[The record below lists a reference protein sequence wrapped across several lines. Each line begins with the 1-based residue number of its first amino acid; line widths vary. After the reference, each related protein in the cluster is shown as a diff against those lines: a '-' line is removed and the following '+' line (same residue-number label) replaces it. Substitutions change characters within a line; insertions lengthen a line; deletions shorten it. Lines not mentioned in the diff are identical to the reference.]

1 MYVFRSNMGM
11 YFSFSR
17 KVFTNSVRSATVFQI
32 ADTDENSLI
41 PLPATLLDT
50 VVCDEAFLN
59 RIIA

>member
-1 MYVFRSNMGM
+1 MYLFRCNMGM

-17 KVFTNSVRSATVFQI
+17 KLFTNSVRSATVFQT